1 MDQIKVRQL
10 VQVEDSGGEACD
22 QQVSGF
28 VEGSS
33 CQAVKISLFIEKVS
47 ETAETGYQQRTD
59 QSAIVT
65 DETVEDQLTVRGTTK
80 HRQDPTDKLEK
91 HIKHTEARCSGCGVP
106 QDPILGP
113 LTFTFQT
120 MM

>member
-1 MDQIKVRQL
+1 MDQVKVRQL

-47 ETAETGYQQRTD
+47 ETAETRFQQLTD
-59 QSAIVT
+59 QSAIITNEMV
-65 DETVEDQLTVRGTTK
+65 DDQLS
-80 HRQDPTDKLEK
+80 
-91 HIKHTEARCSGCGVP
+91 IN
-106 QDPILGP
+106 
-113 LTFTFQT
+113 
-120 MM
+120 